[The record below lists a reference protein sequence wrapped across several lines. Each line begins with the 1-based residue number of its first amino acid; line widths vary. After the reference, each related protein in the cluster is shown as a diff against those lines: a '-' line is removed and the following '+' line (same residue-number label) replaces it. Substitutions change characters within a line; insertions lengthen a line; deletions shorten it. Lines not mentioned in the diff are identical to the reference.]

1 MARFT
6 IGDFSRITGLSVKT
20 LRFYHEK
27 GIVVPSDVTVS
38 GYRYYDEACVEK
50 ARIVVQLRALDF
62 SLSEIGNILESSED
76 DADILEHLSRRRD
89 AVQEKIRGL
98 RGIEISLNQIIKSEQ
113 EAKRAMENTGFE
125 VEEKQ
130 LDPLLIAGVRMQ
142 GKYSDC
148 GNGFSQIGNKLG
160 RFIAGK
166 PFCLYYDSEYKEDD
180 ADFEAC
186 MPVKR
191 KKEVDGI
198 SVRDLPGGR
207 CFSLLHKGP
216 YDDLGR
222 SYARVLAHVRDLGFE
237 VLLPT
242 REVYI
247 KGPGMIFKG
256 NPKRYLTEIQ
266 IPVAQ

>member
-1 MARFT
+1 
-6 IGDFSRITGLSVKT
+6 
-20 LRFYHEK
+20 
-27 GIVVPSDVTVS
+27 
-38 GYRYYDEACVEK
+38 
-50 ARIVVQLRALDF
+50 
-62 SLSEIGNILESSED
+62 
-76 DADILEHLSRRRD
+76 
-89 AVQEKIRGL
+89 
-98 RGIEISLNQIIKSEQ
+98 
-113 EAKRAMENTGFE
+113 MENTGFE

-130 LDPLLIAGVRMQ
+130 LDPLLIAGVRIQ

-148 GNGFSQIGNKLG
+148 GNGFSQIGKKLG

-186 MPVKR
+186 MPIKR

-222 SYARVLAHVRDLGFE
+222 SYARVLAHVRDLGLE

-256 NPKRYLTEIQ
+256 NPKQYLTEIQ